1 MLILASSSPRRAEI
15 LQYFSLPFRQ
25 HPSDF
30 DESTVIFDQD
40 PESYA
45 KELAQKKASLVANLF
60 TQNIVLAA
68 DTIVYFNKKVYNKP
82 KTQKEAFTMLLELS
96 NQWHIVMTAVTVH
109 KKDVYYCALEKSHV
123 LFNPLTEEQI
133 RLYHKNDP
141 CLDKAGGYG
150 IQGSG
155 SILVNR
161 IIGCY
166 YNIMGLPINV
176 VKDLLSKMQVNLWH
190 YLKKP

>member
-1 MLILASSSPRRAEI
+1 MIILASSSPRRAEI
-15 LQYFSLPFRQ
+15 LRYFSLPFTQ
-25 HPSDF
+25 YPSHF
-30 DESTVIFDQD
+30 DESVIPFNKD

-45 KELAQKKASLVANLF
+45 KKLAGKKASLVADTF
-60 TQNIVLAA
+60 SQEIVLAA
-68 DTIVYFNKKVYNKP
+68 DTIVYFKGKIYNKP
-82 KTQKEAFTMLLELS
+82 KNKQEAFAMLQELS
-96 NQWHIVMTAVTVH
+96 NQWHVVMTAVSMC
-109 KKDVYYCALEKSHV
+109 KKDVCYSALEKSYV

-133 RLYHKNDP
+133 RLYHKSDP

-176 VKDLLSKMQVNLWH
+176 VTELLSKMQVNLWH

>member
-1 MLILASSSPRRAEI
+1 MLVLASSSPRRAEI
-15 LQYFSLPFRQ
+15 LRYFSLPFIQ
-25 HPSDF
+25 HPSHF
-30 DESTVIFDQD
+30 DESVILFHKD

-45 KELAQKKASLVANLF
+45 KELAEKKASLVTDTF
-60 TQNIVLAA
+60 SQEVVLAA
-68 DTIVYFNKKVYNKP
+68 DTVVYFKEKIYNKP
-82 KTQKEAFTMLLELS
+82 KNPEEAFTMLLELS
-96 NQWHIVMTAVTVH
+96 NQWHVVITAVAVC
-109 KKDVYYCALEKSHV
+109 KKDVCYSALEKSYV

-133 RLYHKNDP
+133 RLYHKSDP

-166 YNIMGLPINV
+166 YNIIGLPINLV
-176 VKDLLSKMQVNLWH
+176 ADLLSKMQVNLWH
-190 YLKKP
+190 YLKKS

>member
-30 DESTVIFDQD
+30 DESTIVFNQD

-45 KELAQKKASLVANLF
+45 KKLAQKKAALVADIF
-60 TQNIVLAA
+60 PQNVILAA
-68 DTIVYFNKKVYNKP
+68 DTIVYFNDKVYNKP

-96 NQWHIVMTAVTVH
+96 NQWHVVMTAVAVH

-133 RLYHKNDP
+133 RLYHKSDP
-141 CLDKAGGYG
+141 CLDKAGRYG

-161 IIGCY
+161 IAGCY
-166 YNIMGLPINV
+166 YNIMGLPINI

-190 YLKKP
+190 YLKKS

>member
-15 LQYFSLPFRQ
+15 LRYFSLPFTQ
-25 HPSDF
+25 YPSHF
-30 DESTVIFDQD
+30 DESIIPFNKD

-45 KELAQKKASLVANLF
+45 KELALKKASLVADTFPQEIILS
-60 TQNIVLAA
+60 A
-68 DTIVYFNKKVYNKP
+68 DTIVYFKEKIYNKP
-82 KTQKEAFTMLLELS
+82 KDSEEAFNMLLELS
-96 NQWHIVMTAVTVH
+96 NQWHVVMTAVAIY
-109 KKDVYYCALEKSHV
+109 KKDIYYSGLEKSYV
-123 LFNPLTEEQI
+123 LFNLLTEEKI
-133 RLYHKNDP
+133 RLYHKSDS

-166 YNIMGLPINV
+166 YNIMGLPINLV
-176 VKDLLSKMQVNLWH
+176 TDLLSKMQVNLWH

>member
-15 LQYFSLPFRQ
+15 LRYFSLPFTQ
-25 HPSDF
+25 YPSHF
-30 DESTVIFDQD
+30 DESIIPFNKD

-45 KELAQKKASLVANLF
+45 KELALKKASLVADTFPQEIILS
-60 TQNIVLAA
+60 A
-68 DTIVYFNKKVYNKP
+68 DTIVYFKEKIYNKP
-82 KTQKEAFTMLLELS
+82 KDSEEAFNMLLELS
-96 NQWHIVMTAVTVH
+96 NQWHVVMTAVAIC
-109 KKDVYYCALEKSHV
+109 KKDIYYSGLEKSYV
-123 LFNPLTEEQI
+123 LFNLLTEEKI
-133 RLYHKNDP
+133 RLYHKSDS

-176 VKDLLSKMQVNLWH
+176 VRDLLSKMRVDLWH
-190 YLKKP
+190 YLKKS

>member
-1 MLILASSSPRRAEI
+1 MLVLASSSPRRAEI
-15 LQYFSLPFRQ
+15 LRYFSLPFIQR
-25 HPSDF
+25 PSHF
-30 DESTVIFDQD
+30 DESVILFNKD

-45 KELAQKKASLVANLF
+45 KELAEKKASLVADTFSQEIILS
-60 TQNIVLAA
+60 A
-68 DTIVYFNKKVYNKP
+68 DTIVYFKEKIYNKP
-82 KTQKEAFTMLLELS
+82 KDSEEAFNMLLELS
-96 NQWHIVMTAVTVH
+96 NQWHVVMTAVAIC
-109 KKDVYYCALEKSHV
+109 KKDIYYSGLEKSYV
-123 LFNPLTEEQI
+123 LFNLLTEEKI
-133 RLYHKNDP
+133 RLYHKSDS

-166 YNIMGLPINV
+166 YNIMGLPINLV
-176 VKDLLSKMQVNLWH
+176 TDLLSKMQVNLWH

>member
-15 LQYFSLPFRQ
+15 LRYFCLPFTQ
-25 HPSDF
+25 YPSHF
-30 DESTVIFDQD
+30 DESVIPFNKD

-45 KELAQKKASLVANLF
+45 KKLAEKKASLVGDAF
-60 TQNIVLAA
+60 SQEIVLAA
-68 DTIVYFNKKVYNKP
+68 DTIVYFNGKIYNKP
-82 KTQKEAFTMLLELS
+82 KNSEEAFTMLQELS
-96 NQWHIVMTAVTVH
+96 NQWHVVMTAVAMCKENVC
-109 KKDVYYCALEKSHV
+109 YSALEKSYV

-133 RLYHKNDP
+133 KLYHKSDP

-176 VKDLLSKMQVNLWH
+176 VTELLSKMQVNLWH

>member
-1 MLILASSSPRRAEI
+1 MLVLASSSPRRAEI
-15 LQYFSLPFRQ
+15 LRYFSLPFIQR
-25 HPSDF
+25 PSHF
-30 DESTVIFDQD
+30 DESVILFNKD

-45 KELAQKKASLVANLF
+45 KELAEKKASLVADTF
-60 TQNIVLAA
+60 SQEIILAA
-68 DTIVYFNKKVYNKP
+68 DTIVYFKEKIYNKP
-82 KTQKEAFTMLLELS
+82 KNPEEAFTMLLELS
-96 NQWHIVMTAVTVH
+96 NQWHVVMTAVAVC
-109 KKDVYYCALEKSHV
+109 KKDVCYSALEKSSV

-133 RLYHKNDP
+133 RLYHKSDP

-166 YNIMGLPINV
+166 YNIMGLPINLV
-176 VKDLLSKMQVNLWH
+176 TDLLSKMQVNLWH
-190 YLKKP
+190 YLKKS

>member
-1 MLILASSSPRRAEI
+1 MLVLASSSPRRAEI
-15 LQYFSLPFRQ
+15 LRYFSLPFRQ

-30 DESTVIFDQD
+30 DESTIVFNQD
-40 PESYA
+40 PESYV
-45 KELAQKKASLVANLF
+45 KKLAQKKAALVADAF
-60 TQNIVLAA
+60 PQNIILAA
-68 DTIVYFNKKVYNKP
+68 DTIVYFNNKVYNKP

-96 NQWHIVMTAVTVH
+96 NQWHVVMTAVAVY
-109 KKDVYYCALEKSHV
+109 KKDISYCALEKSYV

-133 RLYHKNDP
+133 RLYHKSDP

-166 YNIMGLPINV
+166 YNIMGLPINI
-176 VKDLLSKMQVNLWH
+176 VKDLLSKMQVDLWH